1 MLKILLYPFS
11 VLYDLITRLRNH
23 LYDRGLKPSVGFDVP
38 VISVGNLAV
47 GGTGKTPMVEYLI
60 RLLSGDYRIATLSRG
75 YGRKTKGFILASATD
90 NADTIGDE
98 PCQYIRK
105 FGSRITVAV
114 GEERAL
120 AIPLLLQDNE
130 DLDVIL
136 LDDAFQ
142 HRRVR
147 PSLQILLT
155 DYNRPFY
162 SDLLLPS
169 GRLRE
174 SAVGA
179 IRADVIVMTK
189 CPADLTE
196 EAVMKAEQ
204 KVRAVAEKPVFFS
217 KIDYG
222 TPVSFGQTGVAMH
235 DSVILLTGIANASA
249 MAGHVRKHFNV
260 EEHVELPDHHH
271 YSRQDIESIHRRA
284 AGKPVSVLTTEKDM
298 VKIDVDAF
306 RDLLKDI
313 SFFYL
318 PITVQFLKH
327 EAEFD
332 EIILHH
338 VRSMDKKTSESDHQ
352 PS

>member
-11 VLYDLITRLRNH
+11 VLYDVVTRLRNY

-47 GGTGKTPMVEYLI
+47 GGTGKTPMIEYLI
-60 RLLSGDYRIATLSRG
+60 RLLSQDYQVATLSRG
-75 YGRKTKGFILASATD
+75 YGRKTKGFVLAGYSD

-98 PCQYIRK
+98 PCQYLRK

-120 AIPLLLQDNE
+120 AIPSLLQE
-130 DLDVIL
+130 KDLDVIL

-162 SDLLLPS
+162 RDLLLPS

-174 SAVGA
+174 SAAGA
-179 IRADVIVMTK
+179 ARADLVVVTK
-189 CPADLTE
+189 CPADVSE
-196 EAVMKAEQ
+196 DAIMRAEKQ
-204 KVRAVAEKPVFFS
+204 VREIADKPVFFS
-217 KIDYG
+217 KISYG
-222 TPVSFGQTGVAMH
+222 TPVSFEQTVSQVGEAV
-235 DSVILLTGIANASA
+235 LLVTGLANANPLVD
-249 MAGHVRKHFNV
+249 HVRNHYSMVDHIEF
-260 EEHVELPDHHH
+260 PDHHH
-271 YSRQDIESIHRRA
+271 YTRHDIESIIRKAA
-284 AGKPVSVLTTEKDM
+284 AGNCSVLTTEKDM
-298 VKIDVDAF
+298 VKIDVHDF
-306 RDLLKDI
+306 RELI
-313 SFFYL
+313 RQTPFFYL

-327 EAEFD
+327 EEEFD

-338 VRSMDKKTSESDHQ
+338 VRSLDKKSSESDRQ